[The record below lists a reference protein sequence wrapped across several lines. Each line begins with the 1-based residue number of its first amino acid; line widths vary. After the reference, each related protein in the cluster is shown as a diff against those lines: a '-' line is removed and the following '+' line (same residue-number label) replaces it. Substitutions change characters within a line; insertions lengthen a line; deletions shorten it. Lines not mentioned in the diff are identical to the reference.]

1 MFKLTITPALLALAI
16 VLAGCTSG
24 GGIPDSSIAL
34 LDADNGDQLISTV
47 NTTGDITLHVG
58 EVMHF
63 KVQRLQSSR
72 DDTETSD
79 VTTVATYNFIPTG
92 VAVANSLGE
101 LRALSAGTT
110 RMEAR
115 FRPDQFASADRVYLD
130 ITVVP

>member
-1 MFKLTITPALLALAI
+1 MFKLIITPALLAIALAI
-16 VLAGCTSG
+16 VGCTSG
-24 GGIPDSSIAL
+24 GGIPDSSISL
-34 LDADNGDQLISTV
+34 LDADNGDQIISTV

-63 KVQRLQSSR
+63 KVQRLQSSS

-79 VTTVATYNFIPTG
+79 VTTVATYVFVPEDI
-92 VAVANSLGE
+92 AVANSLGE

>member
-1 MFKLTITPALLALAI
+1 MFKLTITLLLLALAFA
-16 VLAGCTSG
+16 LAGCKSG
-24 GGIPDSSIAL
+24 GAIPDSSLSL

-58 EVMHF
+58 EVRHF
-63 KVQRLQSSR
+63 KVQRLQSSS

-79 VTTVATYNFIPTG
+79 VTTVATYTFVPTG
-92 VAVANSLGE
+92 IAVANSLGE

-115 FRPDQFASADRVYLD
+115 FRPDQFAAA
-130 ITVVP
+130 